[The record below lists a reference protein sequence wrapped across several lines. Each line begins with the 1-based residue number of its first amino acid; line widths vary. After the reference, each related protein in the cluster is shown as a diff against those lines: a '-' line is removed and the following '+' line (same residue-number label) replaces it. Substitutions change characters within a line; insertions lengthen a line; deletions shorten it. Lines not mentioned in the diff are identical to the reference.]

1 MKYRFFLTLLAV
13 ALSASGLN
21 AADDEDEYSPELGI
35 YASAKNSLRFGFRM
49 VGGADVKFGNLGNV
63 PFANI
68 VAPFSAGEVDR
79 LYSDGAVIKD
89 APRGL
94 FDPRVEVDANGVQTS
109 TPGGRYDT
117 GFVVTAADGTVTTI
131 INGSALS
138 FTPGRTRS
146 WRYDSTS
153 QLNADQS
160 GIIMHSFSATSDGAS
175 LEGKKETSAG
185 IELQVERI
193 VGKLGGKWQ
202 VSIIGGIA
210 LSGIS
215 NKQAGNVHSSLV
227 TLSDTYSLLGQT
239 APAVEA
245 NGQPTF
251 GPFTL
256 SDGTV
261 FPSGTETTVPL
272 ASVPNAGDH
281 TETTAVG
288 AANVAGVWKVKGA
301 YYVMKVGPEIRA
313 NFAKDFGVS
322 ASIGLA
328 GAYVGTNY
336 SAFESLSVAGI
347 AEPITANE
355 SSSQNKFM
363 PGYYANLDAL
373 WQANER
379 TGFFA
384 GVSYEQFSDYTQ
396 SVGGRTAKIDL
407 GGTAGIRGGIT
418 IKF

>member
-1 MKYRFFLTLLAV
+1 MKYRFSLTLLAA
-13 ALSASGLN
+13 ALSATGLN

-35 YASAKNSLRFGFRM
+35 FASAKNSIRFGFRM
-49 VGGADVKFGNLGNV
+49 VGGADVKFGNLGIV
-63 PFANI
+63 PFADI

-79 LYSDGAVIKD
+79 RYSDGVVNKD

-94 FDPRVEVDANGVQTS
+94 FDLRVEVDANGVQTS

-117 GFVVTAADGTVTTI
+117 GFILTAEDGTVTTI

-138 FTPGRTRS
+138 FTPGQTRS
-146 WRYDSTS
+146 WRYDSAS

-160 GIIMHSFSATSDGAS
+160 GIIMHSFSAASDGAS
-175 LEGKKETSAG
+175 FEGKKESSAG

-227 TLSDTYSLLGQT
+227 TLSDTFSLLGQT
-239 APAVEA
+239 APAIDS

-251 GPFTL
+251 GPFTA

-272 ASVPNAGDH
+272 ASVPNAADH
-281 TETTAVG
+281 TETSVVG

-313 NFAKDFGVS
+313 NFAKDFGIS

-336 SAFESLSVAGI
+336 SAFESLTVEGI
-347 AEPITANE
+347 AEPIVANE
-355 SSSQNKFM
+355 TSSQNKFM